1 MDGQVTQ
8 VRPPP
13 ALGQRQCCTSHHILP
28 GGGAVLVEDV
38 KVLHCEELAPVDAG
52 LNGSKAPQHP
62 HLLHVA
68 HQRLDAQPLQF
79 SVDSVEAAH

>member
-1 MDGQVTQ
+1 M
-8 VRPPP
+8 
-13 ALGQRQCCTSHHILP
+13 
-28 GGGAVLVEDV
+28 
-38 KVLHCEELAPVDAG
+38 LHCEEFAPVDAG

-79 SVDSVEAAH
+79 GVDGVEAAH